1 MKQNI
6 LRYYTLKFQQPSMLI
21 YIQELILHIQID
33 IEAVDIK
40 KALT

>member
-6 LRYYTLKFQQPSMLI
+6 LRYYTLFQQPSMLI
-21 YIQELILHIQID
+21 YIRELILHIQID
-33 IEAVDIK
+33 IEAVEIE